1 VEKPVYRFLHLIFAL
16 GTLHVLLL
24 IAFELQ
30 RNFQTRNQ
38 ILQMQTR
45 LEQLELRNQKLDIE
59 LQLAADPR
67 YREGLIRQMGYV
79 HKDELLL
86 PIATTNHFPSN

>member
-1 VEKPVYRFLHLIFAL
+1 MDKPVYRFLHLVFAL
-16 GTLHVLLL
+16 GTLHTLLL
-24 IAFELQ
+24 ITLEVQ
-30 RNFQTRNQ
+30 RNIQLRNQ
-38 ILQMQTR
+38 VLQAQAR
-45 LEQLELRNQKLDIE
+45 LEQLELRNQKLDEE

-86 PIATTNHFPSN
+86 PRITTHRSPSK

>member
-1 VEKPVYRFLHLIFAL
+1 MDKPVYRFLHLIFAL
-16 GTLHVLLL
+16 GTLHILLL
-24 IAFELQ
+24 ITLEVQ
-30 RNFQTRNQ
+30 RNIQ
-38 ILQMQTR
+38 IRDQVLQAQAR
-45 LEQLELRNQKLDIE
+45 LEQLELRNQKLDEE

-86 PIATTNHFPSN
+86 PRIPTHRSPSN

>member
-1 VEKPVYRFLHLIFAL
+1 MGKPVYRFLHLIFAL

-24 IAFELQ
+24 IALELQ